1 MSIYFFLLRT
11 SERIQDDC
19 IRKAHALLV
28 NTGIDA
34 RYGDQKAIVE
44 DSIFLRWVEEVVQQ

>member
-11 SERIQDDC
+11 SERIQDYC